1 MTLETKA
8 SPETP
13 PANDDT
19 GKAGAST
26 APARKRSVTRSLFR
40 HWRLSGFVLLALFA
54 AGTYLW
60 KDMAVKR
67 AQAAVAERAAG
78 AMSEQARAGLRL
90 AALPLVWAVRSEMIS
105 GNMYQVKEYLNQFVR
120 EPNMKELAVA
130 SADGSIV
137 AATDK
142 KREGT
147 PAADSFPEDALK
159 ADTISAS
166 LDKDGNILVVA
177 PVMGLNARLGTLIIL
192 SSPPVFALEKPAR

>member
-1 MTLETKA
+1 MTTETKA

-13 PANDDT
+13 SAQDAAATTTATKPVPR
-19 GKAGAST
+19 KSFIGA
-26 APARKRSVTRSLFR
+26 LFR
-40 HWRLSGFVLLALFA
+40 HWRLSSFVLLALFA

-67 AQAAVAERAAG
+67 AKAEVAERAAE
-78 AMSEQARAGLRL
+78 AIVEQARAGLRL

-142 KREGT
+142 KREGA
-147 PAADSFPEDALK
+147 PAADSYPEDALK
-159 ADTISAS
+159 TDTISAS
-166 LDKDGNILVVA
+166 LDKDGNILVTA

-192 SSPPVFALEKPAR
+192 SAPPVFALDKPAR